1 MTEKIFTDF
10 TENYVSLGKN
20 GDIETFE
27 GGDKFWSLAG
37 EKLDAIGEN
46 WLITEFYF
54 DEDWKTWEMHPNGEE
69 IVYLLSGS
77 MDLILEKDGV
87 LQTIELRSKG
97 LVIIPRN
104 TWHTVKVFE
113 AGNMLVITLGKETQV
128 KNVEQNQ
135 FKENSA
141 AD

>member
-1 MTEKIFTDF
+1 MERIFPDF
-10 TENYVSLGKN
+10 TENYVSLGES
-20 GDIETFE
+20 GEIETFA
-27 GGDKFWSLAG
+27 GGDIFWSLAG
-37 EKLDAIGEN
+37 EKLDKIGEN

-69 IVYLLSGS
+69 IVYLLSGA

-97 LVIIPRN
+97 SVIIPRN
-104 TWHTVKVFE
+104 TWHTAKVFE

-128 KNVEQNQ
+128 KEVTDTQI
-135 FKENSA
+135 
-141 AD
+141 